1 MTFEDQWLSMAVG
14 ALRAAGLA
22 AAALGYHV
30 WRLLTK
36 QGSDPDIEDY
46 DEVLTY
52 ASLLLSGFATSLL
65 LHYPCRR
72 EATLLMVCRVC
83 GATLWGLR
91 SSCPLSVET
100 VHKLLAQ
107 VPEALKCPPR

>member
-1 MTFEDQWLSMAVG
+1 MAVG

-52 ASLLLSGFATSLL
+52 ASLLLSGFAASLSL
-65 LHYPCRR
+65 YYPWRC
-72 EATLLMVCRVC
+72 EVTMLIIVGSAKPPF
-83 GATLWGLR
+83 GA
-91 SSCPLSVET
+91 
-100 VHKLLAQ
+100 
-107 VPEALKCPPR
+107 